1 VPHRF
6 PHMANGAPD
15 DLGTSKLTSSKPGHR
30 SEELVDEFSG
40 IDDKFS
46 GIDDKFSGIDDKF
59 SGIDDKFSGIDD
71 KFSGIDTVPV

>member
-1 VPHRF
+1 LQFKLEIKHWVPHRF

-46 GIDDKFSGIDDKF
+46 GIDDKFSGID
-59 SGIDDKFSGIDD
+59 
-71 KFSGIDTVPV
+71 TVPV